1 MGDVKNRHACPSTL
15 GDQLKK
21 MVDGDMDRVFREGI
35 EQTLKV
41 ISCEQDSSQMG
52 SQREPLKQR

>member
-1 MGDVKNRHACPSTL
+1 MARIQDCDIVEDICPVISDMKNRHACPSTL

-21 MVDGDMDRVFREGI
+21 MADQDMDRVFRERI

-41 ISCEQDSSQMG
+41 
-52 SQREPLKQR
+52 L

>member
-1 MGDVKNRHACPSTL
+1 MARIQDCDIVEDICPVISDMKNRHACPSTL

-21 MVDGDMDRVFREGI
+21 MADRDMDRVFREGI

-41 ISCEQDSSQMG
+41 
-52 SQREPLKQR
+52 L